1 MIRIA
6 MTGAAL
12 AMSFP
17 ALAQTTATDVADPSA
32 SQMMQQPA
40 GPASTSA
47 EAQATTSAPVQP
59 ATPATS
65 ASAAAQVS
73 AVINSEFPVYDA
85 DKSGELNEAEFSKWL
100 VALKTKELETTGKTM
115 PQADLTAWASAAF
128 ASADTD
134 KSTMVSKPELTRFLG
149 G

>member
-17 ALAQTTATDVADPSA
+17 ALAQTTATDVADPVA

-40 GPASTSA
+40 GSTSA
-47 EAQATTSAPVQP
+47 AAQAATSAPVQP
-59 ATPATS
+59 ATPATP

>member
-1 MIRIA
+1 

-12 AMSFP
+12 AMTFP
-17 ALAQTTATDVADPSA
+17 ALAQTTATDIADPAA
-32 SQMMQQPA
+32 SQMMQQP
-40 GPASTSA
+40 STSA
-47 EAQATTSAPVQP
+47 AVQAATSAPVQP
-59 ATPATS
+59 ATPATPAS
-65 ASAAAQVS
+65 ASAQVS